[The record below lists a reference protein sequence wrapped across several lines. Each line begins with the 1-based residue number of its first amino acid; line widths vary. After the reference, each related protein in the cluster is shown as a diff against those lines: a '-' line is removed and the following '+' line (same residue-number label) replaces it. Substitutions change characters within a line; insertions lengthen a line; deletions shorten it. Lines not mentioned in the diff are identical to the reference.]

1 MNTNHIKRYAPQA
14 RQDFIRAVGKRLNQ
28 FGIDYKN
35 KTLSITEPV
44 ISGSMMQIG
53 VNSFDVALAPARKRL
68 VQRAEQLGFEQLVEQ
83 VAYTWF
89 NRFCAL
95 RFMELKPDYLEHGFR
110 VLSHPTQANSFEIL
124 DHAQDVADSLGLD
137 RAQIVELKLAGNQD
151 EALYRQLVL
160 GQCHQL
166 HQAMPFLFE
175 ALDDETELLLPD
187 NLIRTDSILRGLVDD
202 IPEEDW
208 QQVEVIGWL
217 YQFYITERHDEVI
230 GKVVKSEDIPAA
242 TQLFTP
248 NWIVKY
254 LVQNSVGRQWLM
266 TYPDSALKAQMDY
279 YIAPAEQEPS
289 VEAALAAIT
298 PTSLEPEAIKV
309 IDPACGSGHILV
321 EAYDLL
327 KAIYEERGYRSR
339 DIPKLILE
347 NNLYGLDID
356 DRAAQLAGFALMMKA
371 REDDRRIF
379 TRDIQLNVLAL
390 QSTQGLEL
398 PELWRKLNL
407 NNTSKRGVTDSLF
420 DEAEPHLVDRVDG
433 AEFNALQSVLT
444 LFEHAKTFGSLIQV
458 PAEHANVLL
467 ALKTQLQS
475 LLVQGDNY
483 QRFAA
488 KTLLPFVQQAWV
500 LAQKYD
506 AVIANPPYMGG
517 KGMNPELKVFA
528 QKHFPDSKS
537 DLFAMFMERAF
548 GLLTDHG
555 YNAQVNMQSWMFLSS
570 YQTMRENL
578 LDKHTFITMAHL
590 GARAF
595 GQISGEVV
603 QTTAFILAKKPIPT
617 YRPTFFRLIEGNEEQ
632 KQSALLSG
640 QNRFDTTVQE
650 DFKKISGSP
659 VAYWVSDKVR
669 SIFTNSPVL
678 SEVADA
684 RQGMATGDND
694 RFLRLWHEI
703 NHNLIGFSKD
713 SRSHAQQSGKKWF
726 PYNKGGEF
734 RKWYG
739 NQNFVIAFDSENYAL
754 LKNMGNHCPSENYYF
769 CPSVSWSKV
778 TSGFFSMRY
787 FPAGFIFAD
796 AGMSIFCKDSKQLMN
811 ILGVLNSQVSLVLI
825 SNLSPTLNF
834 EAGTLSKFPLNSEIL
849 DIKKTQQCIELAK
862 TDWNNYETSWD
873 FTENPLIRQKQ
884 PTLKA
889 AFEQWQTQ
897 NCAAIVEMKRLE
909 EENNRLFID
918 AYGLQDELS
927 PDVLEAQI
935 TLGRADREK
944 DIQRFISYAI
954 GCMMGRYSLDA
965 DGLIYANAGNV
976 DFDLARY
983 QTFAADDDGII
994 PLTDQDWFKDDATNR
1009 FRDFVRTVW
1018 GEDNLQ
1024 ANLSFVAESLCL
1036 GSLTAKRGEQSMET
1050 IRRYLS
1056 NQFYK
1061 DHLQTYKKRPIY
1073 WLFSSGK
1080 QKAFEGLVYL
1090 HRYNDSTLPRM
1101 RTEYVTPLLGKY
1113 EAFADQLKKQLEDAT
1128 TSEATRLKK
1137 DLTALEKKQTELR
1150 AFDDKLKHYADR
1162 RIKLDLD
1169 DGVKVNYGKFGDL
1182 LAEVKAVTGGK
1193 E

>member
-1 MNTNHIKRYAPQA
+1 
-14 RQDFIRAVGKRLNQ
+14 
-28 FGIDYKN
+28 
-35 KTLSITEPV
+35 
-44 ISGSMMQIG
+44 
-53 VNSFDVALAPARKRL
+53 
-68 VQRAEQLGFEQLVEQ
+68 
-83 VAYTWF
+83 
-89 NRFCAL
+89 
-95 RFMELKPDYLEHGFR
+95 
-110 VLSHPTQANSFEIL
+110 
-124 DHAQDVADSLGLD
+124 
-137 RAQIVELKLAGNQD
+137 
-151 EALYRQLVL
+151 
-160 GQCHQL
+160 
-166 HQAMPFLFE
+166 
-175 ALDDETELLLPD
+175 
-187 NLIRTDSILRGLVDD
+187 
-202 IPEEDW
+202 
-208 QQVEVIGWL
+208 
-217 YQFYITERHDEVI
+217 
-230 GKVVKSEDIPAA
+230 
-242 TQLFTP
+242 
-248 NWIVKY
+248 
-254 LVQNSVGRQWLM
+254 
-266 TYPDSALKAQMDY
+266 
-279 YIAPAEQEPS
+279 
-289 VEAALAAIT
+289 
-298 PTSLEPEAIKV
+298 
-309 IDPACGSGHILV
+309 
-321 EAYDLL
+321 
-327 KAIYEERGYRSR
+327 
-339 DIPKLILE
+339 
-347 NNLYGLDID
+347 
-356 DRAAQLAGFALMMKA
+356 
-371 REDDRRIF
+371 
-379 TRDIQLNVLAL
+379 
-390 QSTQGLEL
+390 
-398 PELWRKLNL
+398 
-407 NNTSKRGVTDSLF
+407 
-420 DEAEPHLVDRVDG
+420 
-433 AEFNALQSVLT
+433 
-444 LFEHAKTFGSLIQV
+444 
-458 PAEHANVLL
+458 
-467 ALKTQLQS
+467 
-475 LLVQGDNY
+475 
-483 QRFAA
+483 
-488 KTLLPFVQQAWV
+488 
-500 LAQKYD
+500 
-506 AVIANPPYMGG
+506 
-517 KGMNPELKVFA
+517 
-528 QKHFPDSKS
+528 
-537 DLFAMFMERAF
+537 
-548 GLLTDHG
+548 
-555 YNAQVNMQSWMFLSS
+555 
-570 YQTMRENL
+570 
-578 LDKHTFITMAHL
+578 
-590 GARAF
+590 
-595 GQISGEVV
+595 
-603 QTTAFILAKKPIPT
+603 
-617 YRPTFFRLIEGNEEQ
+617 
-632 KQSALLSG
+632 
-640 QNRFDTTVQE
+640 
-650 DFKKISGSP
+650 
-659 VAYWVSDKVR
+659 
-669 SIFTNSPVL
+669 
-678 SEVADA
+678 
-684 RQGMATGDND
+684 
-694 RFLRLWHEI
+694 
-703 NHNLIGFSKD
+703 
-713 SRSHAQQSGKKWF
+713 
-726 PYNKGGEF
+726 
-734 RKWYG
+734 
-739 NQNFVIAFDSENYAL
+739 
-754 LKNMGNHCPSENYYF
+754 
-769 CPSVSWSKV
+769 
-778 TSGFFSMRY
+778 MRY